1 MKLYNFPEIFGEY
14 ISTEKYR
21 GMLKNTLFTD
31 LNINKENMTLTALL
45 HIDTFDNIMC
55 LKAVANEIKSA
66 LQLKSVEFEYV
77 LPPEAL
83 KTECFPMLLKVVKK
97 NVPQTNGFLDDIETK
112 FVGDVF
118 TINFLKQGR
127 DICENAG
134 AHKFLEEYVLQHF
147 DRKITVELIGQDSD
161 ADEFLK
167 KQQEIDRA
175 NQPVKPPEVNP
186 NFDGVPLDFNTVKTI
201 YGAFKYAKPKPMSEV
216 SYDDGEIIVWGDVF
230 KYEKRETKDGK
241 RYIIEFNITD
251 NTGSYSCKFFDLK
264 EQLEYLDS
272 KIKDGVTVIVRGVI
286 TYDDYKKDY
295 IIKANSISTIDK
307 IEETDEAEEKRVE
320 LHLHTNMSAMDA
332 MSSAKSIVKTAMK
345 WGHKAIA
352 ITDHGCVQAFPEAC
366 NTARGSGFKIIYGCE
381 CYLVNDINDDGSKKS
396 LEEIKA
402 DRYFHCIL
410 LVKNKVG
417 LKNLYKLVSR
427 SNIDYFHKKPRMPK
441 SLIDEMRE
449 GLIIGSA
456 CSEGELYHAFLKIEL
471 HEKLKEIA

>member
-77 LPPEAL
+77 LPPVAL

-216 SYDDGEIIVWGDVF
+216 SYDDGETIVWGDVF

-272 KIKDGVTVIVRGVI
+272 KINCFVIF
-286 TYDDYKKDY
+286 
-295 IIKANSISTIDK
+295 
-307 IEETDEAEEKRVE
+307 
-320 LHLHTNMSAMDA
+320 SA
-332 MSSAKSIVKTAMK
+332 
-345 WGHKAIA
+345 
-352 ITDHGCVQAFPEAC
+352 
-366 NTARGSGFKIIYGCE
+366 Y
-381 CYLVNDINDDGSKKS
+381 KS
-396 LEEIKA
+396 LKYVRIWGIK
-402 DRYFHCIL
+402 
-410 LVKNKVG
+410 
-417 LKNLYKLVSR
+417 
-427 SNIDYFHKKPRMPK
+427 
-441 SLIDEMRE
+441 
-449 GLIIGSA
+449 
-456 CSEGELYHAFLKIEL
+456 
-471 HEKLKEIA
+471 